1 MRSRGSEAG
10 AVGGL
15 GALGWG
21 LAGFAGALAGA
32 DAGVPCFG
40 AAFLAPAGACAPA
53 GPTAT
58 VAMSAA
64 SAKFKNL
71 NWTSMETRRAR
82 TGAAGEGGEGPREA
96 FGSNAGGEYSGR
108 ARSPLPA
115 PV

>member
-32 DAGVPCFG
+32 DAGGACFG
-40 AAFLAPAGACAPA
+40 GAFLAPAGACAPA

-64 SAKFKNL
+64 TAKFKNL
-71 NWTSMETRRAR
+71 NWTSMETPRAR
-82 TGAAGEGGEGPREA
+82 TRAPGQGGEGPRETLDRRP
-96 FGSNAGGEYSGR
+96 AGAEWR
-108 ARSPLPA
+108 APA
-115 PV
+115 PPHPPP